1 MVSLDLAITKADLM
15 ALTETWLTVDD
26 AAARREII
34 HSGFKLMDQ
43 PRIGRRGGG
52 IGLTYRENI
61 NIKKV
66 KTKKKRPLSLLSLL
80 LRVRHLLQDW

>member
-1 MVSLDLAITKADLM
+1 M

-26 AAARREII
+26 AVARREII
-34 HSGFKLMDQ
+34 PSGIKLMDQ

-52 IGLTYRENI
+52 ICFVY
-61 NIKKV
+61 KKISAS
-66 KTKKKRPLSLLSLL
+66 KKLKAKKKSLLSLLSLL